1 MTDENAVEV
10 VETKKETKKGK
21 WTYESAIRFL
31 SKNGHAVGEKQVH
44 LSDKVGIGALGCS
57 DYLKN
62 IHKFEI
68 FYSKKDR

>member
-44 LSDKVGIGALGCS
+44 LGVNAGIGAFGCA
-57 DYLKN
+57 DYLRTV
-62 IHKFEI
+62 HKFEV
-68 FYSKKDR
+68 FNPTRK

>member
-31 SKNGHAVGEKQVH
+31 SKNGHAVGEKQIH
-44 LSDKVGIGALGCS
+44 LGVNAGIGAFGCA

-62 IHKFEI
+62 NHKFEV
-68 FYSKKDR
+68 FNPTRK